1 MRQEGLGIIRAVNR
15 RLRGTMITVKTK
27 GNHDKTKRY
36 LKRATKANPMAIL
49 QRYGEIGLEA
59 LQDAT
64 PRDTGLTANSWYYE
78 IAHEGDQYYLNYF
91 NSNIQ
96 NGIRIAV
103 ILDLGHGTGTG
114 GYVQGKNYIKPAIRP
129 IFDQIAN
136 AAWKE
141 VTDA

>member
-1 MRQEGLGIIRAVNR
+1 
-15 RLRGTMITVKTK
+15 MITVKTK
-27 GNHDKTKRY
+27 GDHDKMKRY
-36 LKRATKANPMAIL
+36 FKRASKVSPYGIL

-59 LQDAT
+59 LRTAT

-78 IAHEGDQYYLNYF
+78 IAYDGGQYYLNFF

-96 NGIRIAV
+96 NGIRVAI
-103 ILDLGHGTGTG
+103 ILDVGHGTGTG
-114 GYVQGKNYIKPAIRP
+114 GYVQGKNYIQPAIRP